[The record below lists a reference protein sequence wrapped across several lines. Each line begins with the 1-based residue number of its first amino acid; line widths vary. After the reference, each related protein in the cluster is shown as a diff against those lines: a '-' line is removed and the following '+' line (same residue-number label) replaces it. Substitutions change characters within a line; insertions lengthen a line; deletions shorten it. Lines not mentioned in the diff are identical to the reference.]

1 MAMRLLVLGTEARY
15 YYIRS
20 EIPNDPHDVSKN
32 FVMIPDAHRFVSRFG
47 KPEVGCSREELLRMV
62 DASRIEQ
69 FFCSNNTKPL
79 AEFRADQI
87 LSTVPAR
94 NRKVSGGV
102 KRTVRPERHQICVF
116 VIGMR
121 RDVKN
126 AAKHVELLQCE
137 LNFARI
143 HLFWSEQRRG
153 IGGVGRAGYSENRN
167 YDGCSATARNAI
179 VRHVQRRFPVVNV
192 PSRLSFEVE

>member
-1 MAMRLLVLGTEARY
+1 MTVRFLILGTEARHD
-15 YYIRS
+15 YIRP
-20 EIPNDPHDVSKN
+20 EIPDDPHDVSKN
-32 FVMIPDAHRFVSRFG
+32 FVVIPEAHCLFSRFG

-102 KRTVRPERHQICVF
+102 KRTVRPERHPICVF

-126 AAKHVELLQCE
+126 AA
-137 LNFARI
+137 
-143 HLFWSEQRRG
+143 
-153 IGGVGRAGYSENRN
+153 
-167 YDGCSATARNAI
+167 
-179 VRHVQRRFPVVNV
+179 
-192 PSRLSFEVE
+192 